1 MTAVLAAILAAALAP
16 SPGPPPAADRA
27 ERRIATEHGASAGP
41 QGNRAAQD
49 LRFEPPVPEQ
59 TVDPVVSPLTWR
71 GGTVVLRVRVAKDG
85 SVADVD
91 VLQSFPAL
99 TDAAVKAVEQWRFA
113 PARLGGRPVEA
124 TTTVVVHVTIVR
136 TVTPR

>member
-1 MTAVLAAILAAALAP
+1 MVCSLAGAVLAILLAGSPAAAQEAP
-16 SPGPPPAADRA
+16 
-27 ERRIATEHGASAGP
+27 
-41 QGNRAAQD
+41 AAQD

-85 SVADVD
+85 SVAGVD
-91 VLQSFPAL
+91 VLQPFPGL
-99 TDAAVKAVEQWRFA
+99 TDAAVKAVRQWRFA

-124 TTTVVVHVTIVR
+124 TTTVAVHVTIVR